1 MLDPVAAV
9 FVVLDGGINVLPVP
23 DTTVL
28 IGLDTNDVLSGG
40 GSEPPVV
47 SGVEPKGRPTYSF
60 GDDVIGVD

>member
-28 IGLDTNDVLSGG
+28 IGLDTNDVLSGEEA
-40 GSEPPVV
+40 SLQSSQV
-47 SGVEPKGRPTYSF
+47 
-60 GDDVIGVD
+60 